1 MLSTDGFMIALGVYV
16 VGIMV
21 VKVRCKKGSGEGV
34 GRRGEI
40 CTAREDV
47 SKDGMGRDDKIIE
60 MSS

>member
-21 VKVRCKKGSGEGV
+21 VEVRCKKGLGEGV

-40 CTAREDV
+40 
-47 SKDGMGRDDKIIE
+47 GRDGE
-60 MSS
+60 G